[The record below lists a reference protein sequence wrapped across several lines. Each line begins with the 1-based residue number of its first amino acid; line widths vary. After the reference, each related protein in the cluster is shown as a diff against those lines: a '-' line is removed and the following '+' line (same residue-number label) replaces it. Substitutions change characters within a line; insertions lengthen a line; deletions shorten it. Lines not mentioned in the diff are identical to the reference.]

1 MDLEE
6 LLSLEGRAFIEAAY
20 RRLLCRAADA
30 SGLAF
35 YVSEIESGVP
45 KHHILQALATSPE
58 GRAAAAHLEGLA
70 ELIAPKASERK
81 SLFARILRN

>member
-1 MDLEE
+1 MDLDE
-6 LLSLEGRAFIEAAY
+6 LMALEGRPFVEAAY

-58 GRAAAAHLEGLA
+58 GRAAAVHLDGLS
-70 ELIAPKASERK
+70 ELIEPRPSGRK